1 MKIKRHVWPRFVK
14 YVANKKIR
22 HINKA
27 IQSKYLINNN
37 ETIMGADKDKQI
49 SSAYDIMGKENTL
62 IKSEK
67 KEKSRD
73 GYVCIY

>member
-1 MKIKRHVWPRFVK
+1 
-14 YVANKKIR
+14 
-22 HINKA
+22 
-27 IQSKYLINNN
+27 
-37 ETIMGADKDKQI
+37 MGADKDKQI